1 MWRRGLAA
9 WFAVVAIACS
19 SPERGSFTTEQL
31 PDIVLQADEAP
42 DGTREVAGAGGEQ
55 DLDTFAV
62 DAAEREALVADGFV
76 SGYVAYFAPEAYFDP
91 QEFVDEDSISFQ
103 VIAGVFETPDGASS
117 SLRRFLGDLRDR
129 QLTEAAAVSVPELGD
144 ESYGLS
150 GSSPGD
156 GSPLL
161 VYLWRRGNLIL
172 VLSGS
177 GPVEPAAMLAAAQ
190 TMADRAP

>member
-9 WFAVVAIACS
+9 GLAVVAIACS
-19 SPERGSFTTEQL
+19 SSERGSFTAKQV

-42 DGTREVAGAGGEQ
+42 EGTRAVVGAGGEQ

-91 QEFVDEDSISFQ
+91 EQFVDDDSISFQ
-103 VIAGVFETPDGASS
+103 VIAGVFETADGASS

-129 QLTEAAAVSVPELGD
+129 QLAEAADVAVPELGD

-150 GSSPGD
+150 GSSPAD
-156 GSPLL
+156 GSSLL
-161 VYLWRRGNLIL
+161 VYLWRRDNLIL

-177 GPVEPAAMLAAAQ
+177 GPVEPATMLSAAR
-190 TMADRAP
+190 TMADRTP